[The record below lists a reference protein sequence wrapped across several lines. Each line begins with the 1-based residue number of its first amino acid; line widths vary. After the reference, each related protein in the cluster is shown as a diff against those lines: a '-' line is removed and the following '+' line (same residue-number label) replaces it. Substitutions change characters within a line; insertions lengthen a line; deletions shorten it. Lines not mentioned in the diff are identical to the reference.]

1 MRTYLLLILFVLT
14 AHSGGAQGMS
24 FSLGINLCG
33 GEFGE
38 QHLPGTLH
46 QDYAY
51 PTEEEVNYFYQKG
64 FKSVTIP
71 FRWERIQKNPGG
83 DLDYQEIGEI
93 KKVVSWCSAR
103 GMNVVLSM
111 HNGGRYRKNGIEYII
126 GSYSVSR
133 NDFSDVW
140 NRLANAFSGYSNL
153 LGYEIMTEPHEMQG
167 FDWFTTAQQA
177 IQAIR
182 QADSRTPIIIAGE
195 NYAAAESWHLYSD
208 HLKNL
213 KDPSDK
219 IIYNAHCFFDIDFTG
234 KYIYSYDQNQ
244 AEEYTGVKRAE
255 PFVNWLKENNKLGMI
270 GEFTVPDT
278 DSRWLNVMER
288 FLKYLSDHQVM
299 AFYWASGKKW
309 GGHPLSIYPLAQ
321 NDRPQMSVL
330 QKFVSGTVAY
340 EEKTVVAAATPA
352 EPVTGA
358 PLTTPNNNAV
368 TQAEEAPESFLF
380 LPGTLLLPQPN
391 GGLYKPSVSKT
402 THTTDKGVRLAKYR

>member
-1 MRTYLLLILFVLT
+1 MRTYLLLILLVLINI
-14 AHSGGAQGMS
+14 SGKAQGTA

-38 QHLPGTLH
+38 QNIPGSLN
-46 QDYAY
+46 QDYVY
-51 PTEEEVNYFYQKG
+51 PTEEEVNYFHKKG
-64 FKSVTIP
+64 FKTVTIP
-71 FRWERIQKNPGG
+71 FRWERVQKNLGG

-93 KKVVSWCSAR
+93 KKVVGWCSNK
-103 GMNVVLSM
+103 GLNVILSM
-111 HNGGRYRKNGIEYII
+111 HNGGRYRKNGIEYIV

-133 NDFSDVW
+133 NDFADVW
-140 NRLANAFSGYSNL
+140 NRLANAFSGYQHL
-153 LGYEIMTEPHEMQG
+153 YGYEIMTEPHEMQG

-177 IQAIR
+177 INAIR
-182 QADSRTPIIIAGE
+182 QADSRNAIIIAGE
-195 NYAAAESWHLYSD
+195 NYAAAESWYLYSD

-234 KYIYSYDQNQ
+234 KYVYSYDQNQ

-255 PFVNWLKENNKLGMI
+255 PFVNWLKENNKRGMI

-278 DSRWLNVMER
+278 DPRWLNVMER

-299 AFYWASGKKW
+299 AVYWASGKKW
-309 GGHPLSIYPLAQ
+309 GGHPLSVYPLAQ

-330 QKFVSGTVAY
+330 QKFVTGAVAY
-340 EEKTVVAAATPA
+340 EEKAVMAATPA
-352 EPVTGA
+352 APVAA
-358 PLTTPNNNAV
+358 PAAAPDNNTAV
-368 TQAEEAPESFLF
+368 AKPEEAPESFLF

-391 GGLYKPSVSKT
+391 GGLYKPAVSKT
-402 THTTDKGVRLAKYR
+402 HITADKGVRLAKYR

>member
-14 AHSGGAQGMS
+14 SLSGRAQAS
-24 FSLGINLCG
+24 AFSLGINLCG
-33 GEFGE
+33 GEFAD
-38 QHLPGTLH
+38 QQIPGTLN

-51 PTEEEVNYFYQKG
+51 PTEEEVNYFYRKG

-71 FRWERIQKNPGG
+71 FRWERIQKNLGG

-93 KKVVSWCSAR
+93 KKVVGWCSGK

-126 GSYSVSR
+126 GSYTVSR

-140 NRLANAFSGYSNL
+140 NRLANAFSGFGNL

-182 QADSRTPIIIAGE
+182 QADSRTPIVIAGE
-195 NYAAAESWHLYSD
+195 NYAAAESWHQYSD

-234 KYIYSYDQNQ
+234 KYLYSYDQNQ

-255 PFVNWLKENNKLGMI
+255 PFVNWLKENNKRGMI

-278 DSRWLNVMER
+278 DARWLNVMER

-309 GGHPLSIYPLAQ
+309 GGHPLSVYPLAQ

-330 QKFVSGTVAY
+330 QKFVTGTVTY
-340 EEKTVVAAATPA
+340 EEKTVLAAAPA
-352 EPVTGA
+352 EPPTGA
-358 PLTTPNNNAV
+358 SATPPNSNAAAQ
-368 TQAEEAPESFLF
+368 TEEAPESFLF

-391 GGLYKPSVSKT
+391 GGLYKPAVPKT
-402 THTTDKGVRLAKYR
+402 AHHTDKGVRLAKYR